1 MGYHSFLTMI
11 LTIDPVR
18 ATTSSYVLRKASL
31 NILKRCSSCQNYKQ
45 VCLFLHVVD
54 IFKITAAVISIRD
67 TRRDELRLKVPMPT
81 FVQIRAIHGFL
92 FGLSGY
98 ERERRSWLLSIVL
111 NQFFMFSFISAF
123 LWMCYPLYAPVSG
136 INKQNK
142 RRVQLMCDHVLYGSC
157 MEFLDVPPTPESLP
171 LCHVPIN
178 YTLTATTEGNG

>member
-54 IFKITAAVISIRD
+54 IFEITAVVISIPD

-81 FVQIRAIHGFL
+81 IVHIRAIHRCL

-98 ERERRSWLLSIVL
+98 ERERRSWLLNVVP

-123 LWMCYPLYAPVSG
+123 LWLFYPPYAPVSSLS
-136 INKQNK
+136 KQNK
-142 RRVQLMCDHVLYGSC
+142 RRVQLMCDHVPCS
-157 MEFLDVPPTPESLP
+157 
-171 LCHVPIN
+171 HN
-178 YTLTATTEGNG
+178 